1 MPDLTKR
8 GFKKPLENEAY
19 DIKVTNFNTELI
31 EIELDKLVLKEDDG
45 KDITVT
51 FTEATEDAE
60 LKSKSKL
67 SVLFGLIKK
76 KFNLLLDILN
86 KKADLVDGKVKSNQ
100 LPDMDYAPT
109 NHSHST
115 VNGHTVESNVPSNA
129 KFTDTVYTHPA
140 THPWTMITGVPAAT
154 ELIAGLARFAT
165 PAEVTNGTSGAII
178 VCPVY
183 LKTELDKKAA
193 TSHTHAISN
202 ITSLQST
209 LDTKAVIVMS
219 TSAPS
224 TTLPANVLHCVYS

>member
-129 KFTDTVYTHPA
+129 KFTDTVYTHPE
-140 THPWTMITGVPAAT
+140 THPASMITGLPTSLPASDVYSWAKAASKPSYT
-154 ELIAGLARFAT
+154 V
-165 PAEVTNGTSGAII
+165 AEVGAA
-178 VCPVY
+178 PS
-183 LKTELDKKAA
+183 
-193 TSHTHAISN
+193 SHTHTIAN
-202 ITSLQST
+202 ITSLQAT
-209 LDTKAVIVMS
+209 LDSKAVIVMS

-224 TTLPANVLHCVYS
+224 TTLAANVLHCVYQ